1 LILDTAP
8 LTNFICEPDPEN
20 PGWKRWVMA
29 DPTRYN
35 DVVLGRQL
43 VRAEGAATAR
53 LRMFPRHEHGNT
65 GGRVHGGIVLGFADV
80 SLFAAAYVLRGI
92 DAGRSMTVDLSA
104 QFIGAGDLGKPL
116 DAVVDLLR
124 ETGRM
129 IFLRGLVVQDEN
141 IVASFAGTIRK
152 PSRR

>member
-1 LILDTAP
+1 MASAPP
-8 LTNFICEPDPEN
+8 LTNFICDPDPEN
-20 PGWKRWVMA
+20 PGWNRWQMT
-29 DPTRYN
+29 DTTRYN
-35 DVVLGRQL
+35 DAVLGKQV
-43 VRAEGAATAR
+43 VRVEGPNSAR
-53 LRMFPRHEHGNT
+53 LRMFPSHVHGNT

-80 SLFAAAYVLRGI
+80 ALFAASYVLRGI
-92 DAGRSMTVDLSA
+92 DSGRSMTIDLSA

-129 IFLRGLVVQDEN
+129 AFLRGLVVQDDD
-141 IVASFAGTIRK
+141 IVASFTGTIRK